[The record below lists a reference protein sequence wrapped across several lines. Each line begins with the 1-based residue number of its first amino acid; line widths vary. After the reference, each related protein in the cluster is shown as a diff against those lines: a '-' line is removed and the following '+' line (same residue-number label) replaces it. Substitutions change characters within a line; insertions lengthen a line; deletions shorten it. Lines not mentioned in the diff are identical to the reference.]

1 MLLKGEAPPAFSE
14 LLAVDAD
21 LARLDRN
28 GAILR
33 AAVPGYLARRRA
45 LLFAHA
51 ALPPP
56 GLLDMIACY
65 AEPSVEDLW
74 SSELVATVAG
84 RTRAREDGDGED
96 EDTMDARPS
105 TRRRL
110 A

>member
-1 MLLKGEAPPAFSE
+1 M
-14 LLAVDAD
+14 
-21 LARLDRN
+21 
-28 GAILR
+28 
-33 AAVPGYLARRRA
+33 PGYLARRRA

-56 GLLDMIACY
+56 GLVDIVACY

-84 RTRAREDGDGED
+84 RTRPREDGDGED
-96 EDTMDARPS
+96 EESTDARSS
-105 TRRRL
+105 TRRKL